1 MEKTSLKKNFIMN
14 AILTM
19 SSILFPLISFRYVS
33 QILGPVGTGKVSF
46 ATSFITYFNMFAQL
60 GIPTYGIRTC
70 AKVRDDKT
78 ELSRTVHELLTINL
92 FLSLIAYIT
101 LAVVLLTV
109 PRFQEDRI
117 LYVIISST
125 IILNTIGVEWLYR
138 GLEQYSYITKRSLF
152 FKVVALAAMFLMI
165 HTKDDYVQYGFIT
178 ILAAS
183 ASNILNFINMR
194 KYVTFK
200 PVGGYN
206 YMRHMQPIGVFFAM
220 ACAATVYTNLDAVM
234 LGFIHSDEEVGYYN
248 AAVKIK
254 TVLVSLVTSLGT
266 VLLPR
271 VSYYISH
278 GQTEEFRNITRK
290 AIQFVF
296 LIATPLMIYFMIYAR
311 EGIYLLSGSQF
322 EKSVQ
327 PMQVIMPTLLFIGMS
342 NVTGIQ
348 ILLPLGKERVVLYSE
363 IVGAIVDTIINILL
377 IPKMGATGA
386 AIGTVIAEFAVLVVQ
401 LYALRNEVLDFF
413 LHYNYLRLITAI
425 VLSSAACWWVKWM
438 NFGTF
443 VSLLIS
449 SICFFSVY
457 LIVLLLFKDP
467 MMEYIVQSVL
477 RRKKA

>member
-1 MEKTSLKKNFIMN
+1 MN

-92 FLSLIAYIT
+92 FLSLIAYVT

>member
-1 MEKTSLKKNFIMN
+1 MN

-19 SSILFPLISFRYVS
+19 SSIIFPLISFRYVS

-92 FLSLIAYIT
+92 ILSLIAYVS

-152 FKVVALAAMFLMI
+152 FKVVALIAMFMMI

-178 ILAAS
+178 ILASS
-183 ASNILNFINMR
+183 ASNVLNFINMR
-194 KYVTFK
+194 KYVTFR
-200 PVGGYN
+200 PVGGYD
-206 YMRHMQPIGVFFAM
+206 YARHLRPIGVFFAM

-278 GQTEEFRNITRK
+278 GKMEEFKDITRK

-296 LIATPLMIYFMIYAR
+296 LISTPLMIYFMIYAR

-322 EKSVQ
+322 EKSVL
-327 PMQVIMPTLLFIGMS
+327 PMQVIMPTLLFIGMT
-342 NVTGIQ
+342 NVLGIQ
-348 ILLPLGKERVVLYSE
+348 ILLPLGKERIVLYSE

-377 IPKMGATGA
+377 IPTMGATGA
-386 AIGTVIAEFAVLVVQ
+386 AIGTVIAEFAVFVVQ
-401 LYALRNEVLDFF
+401 LYALRSEVLDFF
-413 LHYNYLRLITAI
+413 LHYNYLRLIAAI

-457 LIVLLLFKDP
+457 LVVLLLFKDP
-467 MMEYIVQSVL
+467 MMEYIVESVL

>member
-1 MEKTSLKKNFIMN
+1 MN

-413 LHYNYLRLITAI
+413 LHYNYLRLVAAI
-425 VLSSAACWWVKWM
+425 ILSSAACWWVKWM

-467 MMEYIVQSVL
+467 MMDYIVQSVL
-477 RRKKA
+477 HRKKA

>member
-1 MEKTSLKKNFIMN
+1 MN

-19 SSILFPLISFRYVS
+19 SSIIFPLISFRYVS

-92 FLSLIAYIT
+92 ILSLIAYVS

-152 FKVVALAAMFLMI
+152 FKVVALIAMFMMI

-178 ILAAS
+178 ILASS
-183 ASNILNFINMR
+183 ASNVLNFINMR
-194 KYVTFK
+194 KYVTFR
-200 PVGGYN
+200 PVGGYD
-206 YMRHMQPIGVFFAM
+206 YARHLRPIGVFFAM

-278 GQTEEFRNITRK
+278 GKMEEFKDITRK

-296 LIATPLMIYFMIYAR
+296 LISTPLMIYFMIYAR

-322 EKSVQ
+322 EKSVL
-327 PMQVIMPTLLFIGMS
+327 PMQVIMPTLLFIGMT
-342 NVTGIQ
+342 NVLGIQ
-348 ILLPLGKERVVLYSE
+348 ILLPLGKERIVLYSE

-377 IPKMGATGA
+377 IPTMGATGA
-386 AIGTVIAEFAVLVVQ
+386 AIGTVIAEFAVFVVQ
-401 LYALRNEVLDFF
+401 LYALRSEVLDFF
-413 LHYNYLRLITAI
+413 LHYNYLRLIMAI

-457 LIVLLLFKDP
+457 LVVLLLFKDP
-467 MMEYIVQSVL
+467 MMEYIVESVL

>member
-1 MEKTSLKKNFIMN
+1 MN

>member
-1 MEKTSLKKNFIMN
+1 
-14 AILTM
+14 
-19 SSILFPLISFRYVS
+19 
-33 QILGPVGTGKVSF
+33 
-46 ATSFITYFNMFAQL
+46 
-60 GIPTYGIRTC
+60 
-70 AKVRDDKT
+70 
-78 ELSRTVHELLTINL
+78 
-92 FLSLIAYIT
+92 
-101 LAVVLLTV
+101 
-109 PRFQEDRI
+109 
-117 LYVIISST
+117 
-125 IILNTIGVEWLYR
+125 
-138 GLEQYSYITKRSLF
+138 
-152 FKVVALAAMFLMI
+152 MFLMI